1 MFLPV
6 FVRLIA
12 SIFLEGACNL
22 AFLLLSL
29 IPSRKKNMRN
39 KMKSIM
45 RVSRNHLLALFALG
59 ALFGSLALSNGC
71 SSCDS
76 SRRPLW
82 SGMEQTFEHLRDKSS
97 AAEELSRDLGSLMD
111 PEWSSLAETFGHLR
125 ESTSSADE
133 LSGDIQIFLDPEW
146 GEFMDTLCRLAW

>member
-12 SIFLEGACNL
+12 SIFLEGAYNL
-22 AFLLLSL
+22 TFLLLSL
-29 IPSRKKNMRN
+29 IPSRKKTMRN

-45 RVSRNHLLALFALG
+45 CVSRNNLLSLFVIC
-59 ALFGSLALSNGC
+59 ALFGSLVLSNGC

-76 SRRPLW
+76 NRKSLW
-82 SGMEQTFEHLRDKSS
+82 SEMGETFDHLSEQSDAGAT
-97 AAEELSRDLGSLMD
+97 LSGDLDILLD
-111 PEWSSLAETFGHLR
+111 PEWGSLAETFRLLR
-125 ESTSSADE
+125 EKNSPADE

-146 GEFMDTLCRLAW
+146 GGFMDTLCRLAR

>member
-12 SIFLEGACNL
+12 SIFLEGAYNL
-22 AFLLLSL
+22 TFLLLSL
-29 IPSRKKNMRN
+29 IPSRKKTMRN

-45 RVSRNHLLALFALG
+45 CVSRNNLLSLFVIC
-59 ALFGSLALSNGC
+59 ALFGSLVLSNGC

-76 SRRPLW
+76 NRKSLW
-82 SGMEQTFEHLRDKSS
+82 SEMGETFDRLSEQSDAGT
-97 AAEELSRDLGSLMD
+97 ALSGDLDILLD
-111 PEWSSLAETFGHLR
+111 PEWGSLAETFRLLR
-125 ESTSSADE
+125 EKNSSADE

-146 GEFMDTLCRLAW
+146 GGFMDTLCRLAR

>member
-6 FVRLIA
+6 FVRLIV

-22 AFLLLSL
+22 TFLLLSL
-29 IPSRKKNMRN
+29 IPSRRKTMRN

-45 RVSRNHLLALFALG
+45 CVPRNNLLSLFALC

-76 SRRPLW
+76 NRKPLW
-82 SGMEQTFEHLRDKSS
+82 SEMGETFDLLSEKSD
-97 AAEELSRDLGSLMD
+97 AGATLSGDLGVLLD
-111 PEWSSLAETFGHLR
+111 PEWNSLAETFRHLR
-125 ESTSSADE
+125 EKSSSADE

-146 GEFMDTLCRLAW
+146 GEFMDTLCRLAR